1 MEYLVIFVL
10 LLIVAN
16 GYIEAIKR
24 YTGNKKLP
32 TLNVTVIFHN

>member
-1 MEYLVIFVL
+1 MEYLVILVL
-10 LLIVAN
+10 LLI
-16 GYIEAIKR
+16 GSYRLEAIKR